1 MKESKLV
8 KTHQP
13 CWDHECGSSDGL
25 SIREDGSAF
34 CFVCSTNFKGKENDT
49 DMAQLGQMDSDRAVV
64 PRNLQHTT
72 LDMVAD
78 YPSYPMGSR
87 KVSRDVVDF
96 FDVRMSVDEDGKP
109 EAHYYPYTRKGKT
122 VAYKV
127 RELPKNFRVVGDFKG
142 VELFGQSKFGGGN
155 KLIITEGELDALA
168 VAQASLEKYGRIYPV
183 VSIPSASNYKVLL
196 EQREWIN
203 GFKEV
208 VLMFDQDEAGQEA
221 VAKAAKILPVGKVK
235 TCCLPE
241 KDPSDVL
248 VKQGGAALN
257 AALWEAKTWSPAG
270 VVMGEKIWDE
280 FQRRSATES
289 IPYPECLDGL
299 NQKLKGIRQ
308 GEITLFTSGTG
319 SGKSTVIKEIILD
332 LLDKTDD
339 KVGLIS
345 LEESIGDTA
354 EKFISM
360 ALKRPVMDPPPLS
373 EEEMRAGF
381 DRVFQDER
389 LVLLDHQ
396 GSVGDSSLIDKIEY
410 MAQLGCKYMVLD
422 HITIAVSE
430 GSEGLS
436 GNEAVDKVMSDLL
449 KITKRY
455 NIWLG
460 LISHLRKAMGSRSF
474 EEGNLASIDDIKGSG
489 SIKQISFDIIAFAR
503 NLVAE
508 VEAERNT
515 IHFRVLKSRFTGLTG
530 DAGSAYYDNKTARL
544 NKAGEFSF
552 ETQG

>member
-1 MKESKLV
+1 
-8 KTHQP
+8 
-13 CWDHECGSSDGL
+13 
-25 SIREDGSAF
+25 
-34 CFVCSTNFKGKENDT
+34 
-49 DMAQLGQMDSDRAVV
+49 MD
-64 PRNLQHTT
+64 
-72 LDMVAD
+72 
-78 YPSYPMGSR
+78 
-87 KVSRDVVDF
+87 
-96 FDVRMSVDEDGKP
+96 
-109 EAHYYPYTRKGKT
+109 
-122 VAYKV
+122 
-127 RELPKNFRVVGDFKG
+127 
-142 VELFGQSKFGGGN
+142 
-155 KLIITEGELDALA
+155 
-168 VAQASLEKYGRIYPV
+168 
-183 VSIPSASNYKVLL
+183 
-196 EQREWIN
+196 QREWIK
-203 GFKEV
+203 GFDEII
-208 VLMFDQDEAGQEA
+208 LLFDMDEAGQAA
-221 VAKAAKILPVGKVK
+221 VEQAAKLLPTGKVK
-235 TCCLPE
+235 VGSLPE
-241 KDPSDVL
+241 KDASATL
-248 VKQGGAALN
+248 VEHGVDTLN
-257 AALWEAKTWSPAG
+257 AAIWNARTWSPAG
-270 VVMGEKIWDE
+270 VIMGEKIWDE
-280 FQRRSATES
+280 FQKRQSVES
-289 IPYPECLDGL
+289 IPYPECLSGL
-299 NQKLKGIRQ
+299 NDKLKGIRH

-345 LEESIGDTA
+345 LEESVGDTA

-373 EEEMRAGF
+373 EEELRAGF
-381 DRVFQDER
+381 DQVFRDER

-460 LISHLRKAMGSRSF
+460 LISHLRKAQGSRSF

-508 VEAERNT
+508 SEAERNT
-515 IHFRVLKSRFTGLTG
+515 VTFRVLKSRFTGLTG
-530 DAGSAYYDNKTARL
+530 DAGSAYYNTKTARL
-544 NKAGEFSF
+544 VQSGGFSF